1 MPLSAAE
8 RMSAVSSHR
17 AQAVHVLEKV
27 LSSWPAT
34 VKLADDRKR
43 RFQLV
48 GHIIRGTSML
58 DDDPPKITLSSNLIL
73 EKWLRETGE
82 VNNVEDL
89 KEDLEILIR
98 LAKEYADT
106 AFSSSIAATLAPIE
120 FIFAAFLVHR
130 FRRRMTLEQLAMAV
144 RDMRLAARAQ
154 HVDLRSNSRVS
165 KTFEKAI
172 MEDVPNK
179 LIKGVYGQYD
189 PTSSKRKR
197 VDDYDADYIDGTA
210 AMDISGDERK
220 RGSRKKRTAGST
232 PVRTPIKPPLSNR
245 MKNSPPLSRSL
256 FSPGPSESNTSRAA
270 SSSTGNIANNSTP
283 LRSSFSTSRRQS
295 GGVGPFGSMQ

>member
-17 AQAVHVLEKV
+17 AQAAHLLEKV

-58 DDDPPKITLSSNLIL
+58 DGDPPKITLSSNTIL
-73 EKWLRETGE
+73 EKWLREAGD

-89 KEDLEILIR
+89 KEDLETLIR

-130 FRRRMTLEQLAMAV
+130 FRRKMTLEQLAMAIK
-144 RDMRLAARAQ
+144 DMRLAARAQ

-179 LIKGVYGQYD
+179 LIKGVYD

-197 VDDYDADYIDGTA
+197 VDDYDADYLDSTA

-232 PVRTPIKPPLSNR
+232 SARTPVKSPLSGR
-245 MKNSPPLSRSL
+245 IKISPPLSGSL

-270 SSSTGNIANNSTP
+270 SSSTGNTANNSTP
-283 LRSSFSTSRRQS
+283 MRSSFSTSRRQS